1 MPKFTAPLY
10 EPLPYYMSAIGMQ
23 GARFLEGNDGSGAGP
38 DGAAGGEG
46 SAGTAEGAEGTPDE
60 KLGEPGKRAL
70 EAERTARKNAE
81 KELKK
86 LQDAETARERE
97 QMGEAERLKAA
108 LADERAKTAKLE
120 VETAVRGLL
129 IDHKL
134 EASDGPLLSAVADPA
149 QRELL
154 AKRLAKA
161 PGKPDGEHDSKEKPG
176 SKSGTGGE
184 TSGAGSIA
192 EYRREIAEKRA
203 L

>member
-1 MPKFTAPLY
+1 MPKFTTPSY

-23 GARFLEGNDGSGAGP
+23 GARFLEGNYGSGAGP
-38 DGAAGGEG
+38 DGGIGTAGAAEDGEG
-46 SAGTAEGAEGTPDE
+46 APDE

-97 QMGEAERLKAA
+97 QMGEAERLKAE
-108 LADERAKTAKLE
+108 LADERAKSAKLE

-176 SKSGTGGE
+176 SKSGTGGD